1 MSEVLQGDCLEVMAT
16 LPDNSI
22 DLICTD
28 PPYFK
33 VKKEWWDRQ
42 WETPHGFLNWIDQL
56 AAQWQRI
63 LKPNGSL
70 YCFASPRMAARV
82 EVKLGERFNV
92 LNNIVWEKE
101 RDRGK
106 HKLQSK
112 DIARMYSPNTERII
126 FCEHYGAD
134 NIAKGEAGY
143 GAKCDELRGFVF
155 EPLREWFQQAKI
167 RAGISNKQVNSALGL
182 ATGGG
187 GMASHYF
194 GLSYQWELPT
204 PEHYAKLQQAFPC
217 YFLREYEDLRREYED
232 LRREYEDLRR
242 EYEDLRRPFSVS
254 SDVPYTDVW
263 TFPTVQ
269 AYKGKHPCEKPAAM
283 LEHIIKASSR
293 PGAVVLDCFAGS
305 GSTLVAA
312 QKLGRDFIG
321 IEIDPH
327 WVEVCNSKL
336 GLSAID
342 FSPTTLLSSNEQ
354 LSLFSSAGITRSS
367 KTRTRPK
374 RTELLLVRKQ
384 RNPSAVRVAMGGQ
397 MSLF

>member
-1 MSEVLQGDCLEVMAT
+1 MEIINGDCIEAMAT
-16 LPDNSI
+16 LPDNCI

-42 WETPHGFLNWIDQL
+42 WDKPQGFLDWLDSV
-56 AAQWQRI
+56 AKQWQRI

-70 YCFASPRMAARV
+70 YCFASPKMSARV
-82 EVKLGERFNV
+82 EVRLGERFNV

-155 EPLREWFQQAKI
+155 EPLRAWFVSEKEKA
-167 RAGISNKQVNSALGL
+167 RLTNFDVNTALGT
-182 ATGGG
+182 ATNGS
-187 GMASHYF
+187 GMAGHYF
-194 GLSYQWELPT
+194 KSSGAVQWSLPT
-204 PEHYAKLQQAFPC
+204 PEHYAKLQQAFPG
-217 YFLREYEDLRREYED
+217 YFTRTYELLRAEYEL
-232 LRREYEDLRR
+232 
-242 EYEDLRRPFSVS
+242 LRRPFSVS
-254 SDVPYTDVW
+254 AEVPYTDVW
-263 TFPTVQ
+263 TFPTVSS
-269 AYKGKHPCEKPAAM
+269 YPGKHPCEKPAAM
-283 LEHIIKASSR
+283 LEHIINASSR

-312 QKLGRDFIG
+312 KKLGRDFIG

-327 WVEVCNSKL
+327 WVAVANQKI
-336 GLSAID
+336 GNA
-342 FSPTTLLSSNEQ
+342 
-354 LSLFSSAGITRSS
+354 
-367 KTRTRPK
+367 
-374 RTELLLVRKQ
+374 ELLIQTCHINHQPKAKMQ
-384 RNPSAVRVAMGGQ
+384 Q
-397 MSLF
+397 MSLNFTL